1 MHNSDYRIVGPLNPQ
16 SPREIL
22 PTVYVE
28 AETQK
33 ELGLVSTV
41 RIGRREQIF
50 RNLFPVDLG
59 LLGIG
64 QPHPLPVTPGASVR
78 AMS

>member
-1 MHNSDYRIVGPLNPQ
+1 MHNSNYRIVGPLNPQ

-33 ELGLVSTV
+33 ELCLVSTV
-41 RIGRREQIF
+41 RIGRREQIL
-50 RNLFPVDLG
+50 RNLFPVDPS
-59 LLGIG
+59 LLSIG
-64 QPHPLPVTPGASVR
+64 
-78 AMS
+78 